1 MPVWSFL
8 VVRSVFVYLPKVN
21 MSMPERVCM
30 REFRFGVVWGET
42 AWTFSKDAAGTDC
55 SNLHL
60 LLDCRHMQASL
71 KMLQVLSALPLLV
84 LQLRCTCNNL
94 CELQRAMC
102 VKTCAYIC
110 IHTYQYVYVHV

>member
-1 MPVWSFL
+1 MCVCMPVWSFL

-21 MSMPERVCM
+21 MSMPERVCV

-60 LLDCRHMQASL
+60 LLEQKYASEL
-71 KMLQVLSALPLLV
+71 EDAAGTVCSAF
-84 LQLRCTCNNL
+84 
-94 CELQRAMC
+94 A
-102 VKTCAYIC
+102 CASAEM
-110 IHTYQYVYVHV
+110 HVQKSM